1 MEENWPLLS
10 YEKGKNTY
18 ETLQLFTQIV
28 GKLKLA
34 TLPWVNH
41 SWHVALHITP
51 RGLSTQTMPYEGGSF
66 QVDFDFI
73 SHELQ
78 VFTNDGT
85 VKSFALPG
93 LSVAMFYKKIFELLD
108 ELQLGIRI
116 MPVPVE
122 IADPIPFEE
131 DEVHASY
138 DEAQVSALHAA
149 LLKMQA
155 VFMEFRSGFKGK
167 ASPFHFFW
175 GSFDMALSVFSGQE
189 APKHPGGVPGLPNW
203 VAEEAYCR
211 EVSSCG
217 FWPGNESLPEAAFYC
232 YHYPEP
238 EGYKTAKVEPAEA
251 YYHQT
256 LSEYILP
263 YAAVQSADDP
273 SAKLLAFLKSTYQI
287 GAELAHWDRRLLDDI
302 KTANN

>member
-1 MEENWPLLS
+1 MTQHWPLLS
-10 YEKGKNTY
+10 YEKGKDTY

-41 SWHVALHITP
+41 SWHVALYITP
-51 RGLSTQTMPYEGGSF
+51 RGLTTQAMPYQGRSF
-66 QVDFDFI
+66 QVDFDFR

-78 VFTNDGT
+78 VITSDDDT
-85 VKSFALPG
+85 RSFALAG
-93 LSVAMFYKKIFELLD
+93 LSVAGFYKKIFELLA
-108 ELQLGIRI
+108 ELALPLRI

-122 IADPIPFEE
+122 IVDPIPFED
-131 DEVHASY
+131 DEVHATY
-138 DEAQVSALHAA
+138 DKDQVSALHVA
-149 LLKMQA
+149 LLQMQE
-155 VFMEFRSGFKGK
+155 VFMEFRSDFKGK
-167 ASPFHFFW
+167 SSPFHFFW
-175 GSFDMALSVFSGQE
+175 GSFDMALSFFSGKE

-217 FWPGNESLPEAAFYC
+217 FWPGNASFPEAAFYC

-238 EGYKTAKVEPAEA
+238 EGYKTGTVEPEEA

-263 YAAVQSADDP
+263 YAAVQSAKDP
-273 SAKLLAFLKSTYQI
+273 AEKLTSFLKSTYQI
-287 GAELAHWDRRLLDDI
+287 GANLAQWDRNILDEFGSS
-302 KTANN
+302 N